1 MTYGRSR
8 LWLGITAVGSL
19 VCFAAIALALDLP
32 EKWLESQPGLG
43 KTSFIQLL
51 AVTGIVT
58 AWLTPFD
65 LLGGFVL
72 PISFHKSVKPIS
84 LLLRNYVVGILLQGL
99 LFVAFGSL
107 IIAVGH
113 EFGIVGA
120 LILVSLFAM
129 VCLIIRD
136 KVIRYRALKPNSL
149 SEKLLNATSMAERW
163 ETSIPRILVV
173 DHDDEGFTGGIIGF
187 GKNCEIILPRAWL
200 FFETEQLAIAIARRA
215 IAVNNGTYTRG
226 LVFAF
231 FWNLVGFGLS
241 YMLPGA
247 SVANV
252 AGFVTLLCGFTLWSF
267 LGLLTLPTISRK
279 ASSMVDTKLV
289 EKEVSF
295 DLIMRTASSM
305 DRLQDDEPERPTF
318 VETIFHP
325 VPSVRRR
332 KQHQVVKGL
341 VAWNVARTALFF
353 SWSCLGFLSRSV
365 HCNIGRPDLWLMLPT
380 D

>member
-19 VCFAAIALALDLP
+19 VCFAALALALGLP
-32 EKWLESQPGLG
+32 EKWLESSPGLG
-43 KTSFIQLL
+43 RISFLQLL

-58 AWLTPFD
+58 AWLAPFD
-65 LLGGFVL
+65 FLGGFLL
-72 PISFHKSVKPIS
+72 PIRFRKCDVPIS
-84 LLLRNYVVGILLQGL
+84 RLIRNYVIGILLQGL
-99 LFVAFGSL
+99 LFVTFGSL

-113 EFGIVGA
+113 EFGIIGA
-120 LILVSLFAM
+120 LILVSMLPM

-136 KVIRYRALKPNSL
+136 NVMRYRACNPDSL
-149 SEKLLNATSMAERW
+149 PEKLENATSMAESW
-163 ETSIPRILVV
+163 KISVPQTLVV
-173 DHDDEGFTGGIIGF
+173 DHDDLGFTGGIIGF
-187 GKNCEIILPRAWL
+187 GKSCEIIVPRAWL
-200 FFETEQLAIAIARRA
+200 CFETEQLAVAIARRA
-215 IAVNNGTYTRG
+215 VAINSGTYTQG
-226 LVFAF
+226 LVLAF

-279 ASSMVDTKLV
+279 ASLVVDARLV
-289 EKEVSF
+289 ETNVSF
-295 DLIMRTASSM
+295 DLISSTASSM
-305 DRLQDDEPERPTF
+305 DRLQDEEPERPKF
-318 VETIFHP
+318 IESIFHP
-325 VPSVRRR
+325 VPSVRGR
-332 KQHQVVKGL
+332 KQHQVVKGF

-365 HCNIGRPDLWLMLPT
+365 HCNVGRPELWLMLPT